1 MDTSATA
8 DNLNEPLLVASDEN
22 DNEEEFFDASSN
34 LSSTNTNYTNNNLV
48 ATSSAISSSATSY
61 YGKVS
66 PLSTGLLFP
75 SSHGVVDR
83 LPSSS
88 STSTHTSIPCLL
100 FADHDP
106 LAAISHICL
115 LEKEVD
121 YQGGVLAPSTL
132 QRLTPQLFSVVHTC
146 QLLNEDAGVRIIKK
160 INKQYTQENDTLK
173 LPVLIHEGNIYQ
185 EGNNPLLNSNGTWW
199 STTLSLLL
207 PEFIDECI
215 GKKHLLRPNDAT
227 GLYNMK
233 LVSIRLRLNALYFT
247 ISSFAV
253 HMLLTFSHHTCILH
267 IIKCSSVHTTTLSSA
282 STLL

>member
-22 DNEEEFFDASSN
+22 EEEFYDASSN
-34 LSSTNTNYTNNNLV
+34 LTSTNTNTNNNNLV
-48 ATSSAISSSATSY
+48 ATSSTSTTSSATATSY

-88 STSTHTSIPCLL
+88 DVNNTSIPCLL

-121 YQGGVLAPSTL
+121 YQGGILAPSTL

-146 QLLNEDAGVRIIKK
+146 QPLSNREDAIK
-160 INKQYTQENDTLK
+160 
-173 LPVLIHEGNIYQ
+173 
-185 EGNNPLLNSNGTWW
+185 
-199 STTLSLLL
+199 
-207 PEFIDECI
+207 F
-215 GKKHLLRPNDAT
+215 
-227 GLYNMK
+227 
-233 LVSIRLRLNALYFT
+233 
-247 ISSFAV
+247 
-253 HMLLTFSHHTCILH
+253 
-267 IIKCSSVHTTTLSSA
+267 
-282 STLL
+282 

>member
-1 MDTSATA
+1 MDTSAA

-22 DNEEEFFDASSN
+22 DNDIEEEFYDASSN
-34 LSSTNTNYTNNNLV
+34 LSSSNTNTNNLV
-48 ATSSAISSSATSY
+48 ATSSATSTSSSATSY

-88 STSTHTSIPCLL
+88 STSTNTSIPCLL

-121 YQGGVLAPSTL
+121 YQGGILAPSTL

-146 QLLNEDAGVRIIKK
+146 Q
-160 INKQYTQENDTLK
+160 
-173 LPVLIHEGNIYQ
+173 
-185 EGNNPLLNSNGTWW
+185 PLVIM
-199 STTLSLLL
+199 
-207 PEFIDECI
+207 E
-215 GKKHLLRPNDAT
+215 
-227 GLYNMK
+227 M
-233 LVSIRLRLNALYFT
+233 LVY
-247 ISSFAV
+247 V
-253 HMLLTFSHHTCILH
+253 
-267 IIKCSSVHTTTLSSA
+267 
-282 STLL
+282 

>member
-34 LSSTNTNYTNNNLV
+34 LSSSNTNTNNNLV
-48 ATSSAISSSATSY
+48 ATSSATSTSSSATSY

-88 STSTHTSIPCLL
+88 STSSNTSIPCLL

-146 QLLNEDAGVRIIKK
+146 QSLSNHEDVGMRLIKK

-185 EGNNPLLNSNGTWW
+185 EGQIDSNETSW

-215 GKKHLLRPNDAT
+215 GKKHLLRPSDAT

-233 LVSIRLRLNALYFT
+233 LVSILEY
-247 ISSFAV
+247 
-253 HMLLTFSHHTCILH
+253 
-267 IIKCSSVHTTTLSSA
+267 
-282 STLL
+282 TLLLCYAYLTHILTL

>member
-22 DNEEEFFDASSN
+22 DNEEEFYDASSN
-34 LSSTNTNYTNNNLV
+34 LSSSNTNTNNNLV
-48 ATSSAISSSATSY
+48 ATSSATSTSTSSSATSY

-88 STSTHTSIPCLL
+88 SSSNTSIPCLL

-146 QLLNEDAGVRIIKK
+146 QPLCNQNAGMRIIKK

-185 EGNNPLLNSNGTWW
+185 EGQIDSNETSW

-227 GLYNMK
+227 GLYNMN
-233 LVSIRLRLNALYFT
+233 LVSILEYT
-247 ISSFAV
+247 S
-253 HMLLTFSHHTCILH
+253 LLCYAYLTHIL
-267 IIKCSSVHTTTLSSA
+267 TL
-282 STLL
+282 